1 MLNQI
6 VLPIIK
12 LYSNEKAKF
21 PNGYLSRQVLAFK
34 ILDIMLILS
43 LRIGP
48 EQTRIEMG
56 RILRAYFEGFT
67 LVRSVVSA
75 NIQSKPLQIG
85 KSETKNNKT
94 PMNRGIF
101 KARASLVNFNNQKLC
116 GFTPGSTN
124 ENLNESDGSVDDYIK
139 YSFDSITNEVI
150 SSSFKKHQTEKE
162 TQRASFKLRSNS
174 FGILH
179 NQGKFMP
186 FPSTYMSQ
194 VIISG
199 FFGKENEIESSSFDT
214 DGLSSS
220 YATKSESKYCETSVS
235 DEANSFDEIV
245 NTFTPELAHTAYLS
259 ISRLNSGLVDYFER
273 VFGKIKQLFKL

>member
-1 MLNQI
+1 VLNQI

-56 RILRAYFEGFT
+56 RVLRTYFDGFS
-67 LVRSVVSA
+67 LVRSVISA

-85 KSETKNNKT
+85 KSETRNNNKST
-94 PMNRGIF
+94 MNRGIF
-101 KARASLVNFNNQKLC
+101 KARASLVNFNNQKLS

-124 ENLNESDGSVDDYIK
+124 ETLNERDGSFDDYIK
-139 YSFDSITNEVI
+139 YSFDSTTNEVI
-150 SSSFKKHQTEKE
+150 SSSFKKHQMETE

-174 FGILH
+174 FSILH
-179 NQGKFMP
+179 NQGEFIP
-186 FPSTYMSQ
+186 FLY
-194 VIISG
+194 
-199 FFGKENEIESSSFDT
+199 
-214 DGLSSS
+214 
-220 YATKSESKYCETSVS
+220 
-235 DEANSFDEIV
+235 
-245 NTFTPELAHTAYLS
+245 
-259 ISRLNSGLVDYFER
+259 
-273 VFGKIKQLFKL
+273 